1 MDINTT
7 IKQAE
12 FEYKLRNHAKFINL
26 SKYFFPFIHKLKE
39 EFADDDIVNLN
50 ILNNI
55 TNSEH
60 VWNKLYSLPEGF
72 HSKHVF
78 QTINEKIDQ
87 VIVDMQIDNMT
98 DTILDKIF
106 ALFSFIPDENSL

>member
-55 TNSEH
+55 TNSEAMYY
-60 VWNKLYSLPEGF
+60 NLPDRF
-72 HSKHVF
+72 NDKQVLRK
-78 QTINEKIDQ
+78 TNEKIDQ